1 MFSDESVNVINLGAL
16 GTVVLDIET
25 TLTILMLLTAI
36 VLNIAKI
43 YSNIKRNKMSDN

>member
-1 MFSDESVNVINLGAL
+1 MFNDESVNVINLGAL
-16 GTVVLDIET
+16 GSVVLDLET

-43 YSNIKRNKMSDN
+43 YSNIKHKKMSKD

>member
-16 GTVVLDIET
+16 GTVVLDLET
-25 TLTILMLLTAI
+25 TLTILMLFTAI

-43 YSNIKRNKMSDN
+43 YSNLKRDKMSDN